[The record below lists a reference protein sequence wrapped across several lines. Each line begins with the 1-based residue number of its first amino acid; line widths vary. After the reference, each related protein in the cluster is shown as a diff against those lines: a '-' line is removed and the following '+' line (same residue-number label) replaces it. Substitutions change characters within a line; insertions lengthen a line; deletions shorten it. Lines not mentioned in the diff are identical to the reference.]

1 MIDRNVFLL
10 TSTQQNL
17 QKMHDEIYFYPTS
30 SVKDSWISIL
40 VLVWLP
46 FAMISF
52 IANGFFMGL
61 WIILSVLIASLSAY
75 MVISQT
81 DEYRRYQFST
91 VVQKYKKEKI
101 DLLRIYS
108 SVVSDMNV
116 DFSNQKISPE
126 KIIDIEHWIRNLTWC
141 ISNIYAIY
149 KKMLIL
155 KGNLHVFSDQAI
167 RANSLDFLTQ
177 EWLWLTECIA
187 SFSRDLDT
195 WMACHHS
202 ELVQLW
208 GSVDAQARTT
218 DIAEWKAALGITEE
232 RISRLSEEIP
242 IRVKS

>member
-10 TSTQQNL
+10 VNTQKNL

-155 KGNLHVFSDQAI
+155 KGNLRVFSDQK
-167 RANSLDFLTQ
+167 RTNYQDFLTQ
-177 EWLWLTECIA
+177 EWIWLTECIA

-195 WMACHHS
+195 WMTRHHS
-202 ELVQLW
+202 ELVQLKD
-208 GSVDAQARTT
+208 SVHAQARTT
-218 DIAEWKAALGITEE
+218 DIAEWKAALGLTEE